1 MAQPLINPKNN
12 ETQSYI
18 FIPLIFLSV
27 ASKAFQ
33 AGCSMQMCAFEF
45 ALCGGSREI
54 ISRSMN

>member
-27 ASKAFQ
+27 ASEAFQ

-45 ALCGGSREI
+45 ALCGG
-54 ISRSMN
+54 